1 MCRMINNIDKEIKNN
16 KENEV
21 VKMKNTE
28 NTVNVIKN
36 NDNERGNEIM
46 NNFDMDKVIKYVAK
60 AIKDSEEISIRFSD
74 KSIGARHLQSALYY
88 GAGKMRKQEKEYC
101 KKVLNLIEI
110 YNSTNFIKELY
121 SAEGIDI
128 FAVNG
133 HPNNLFEV
141 PQSDKL
147 RELYYEGEYLKKE
160 IIRDYAF
167 HKLPIMRE
175 LLNRFLEWKKEE
187 IEYEYLL
194 SELMSVFEYDDM
206 VNIND
211 CIAEYINES
220 IGYTSIL
227 TFTDYE
233 EDSEEG
239 IIWENIQ
246 ILSDGDFLI
255 NEYQETLYEFRK
267 ELLKTYRI

>member
-74 KSIGARHLQSALYY
+74 KSIGARQLQSALYY

-110 YNSTNFIKELY
+110 YNSTDFIKELY

-128 FAVNG
+128 FEVNG

-141 PQSDKL
+141 PKSDKL
-147 RELYYEGEYLKKE
+147 RELYYEGETLKRE
-160 IIRDYAF
+160 LIRDYAL
-167 HKLPIMRE
+167 HKLPIMKE
-175 LLNRFLEWKKEE
+175 LLNDFMEWKKIE
-187 IEYEYLL
+187 IEYEYVL
-194 SELMSVFEYDDM
+194 SAIMSDFEYDDM

-211 CIAEYINES
+211 CIAEYINDS

-227 TFTDYE
+227 SFTDYE
-233 EDSEEG
+233 EDSKEG

-246 ILSDGDFLI
+246 ILTDADFLTSEYKSVLDEFK
-255 NEYQETLYEFRK
+255 NEVIK
-267 ELLKTYRI
+267 EYR